1 MSAEE
6 LATYQYQLTQISEA
20 LETDPDNAEFIKLKA
35 DLEELISLYS
45 NLISSHSSSSSS
57 TSHPNEKT
65 SANQKTTLSK
75 STEIT
80 NISSSSS
87 KNRRSSSPS
96 STSSSS
102 GKENGLTSK
111 TIEIDGIT
119 CKVGDTVSAKWAADG
134 KYYPASVEGI
144 STSTIRVK
152 FQGYQT
158 FANLSLAD
166 IRPIRAT
173 TPSSSS
179 SSSSSPGINSSSAL
193 TVGMD
198 STSRSTDQ
206 IDSSNSLKKHSPIQS
221 HHHGNGNKKRKENPA
236 AKRESEQL
244 AKQSAWLSFTKG
256 AEGHKKKSKIIAP
269 MKKTS
274 MFATP
279 DDPNAKVGVVG
290 SGRGMTEFQKRGK
303 HLYERQLIAGEE

>member
-1 MSAEE
+1 
-6 LATYQYQLTQISEA
+6 
-20 LETDPDNAEFIKLKA
+20 
-35 DLEELISLYS
+35 
-45 NLISSHSSSSSS
+45 
-57 TSHPNEKT
+57 
-65 SANQKTTLSK
+65 
-75 STEIT
+75 
-80 NISSSSS
+80 
-87 KNRRSSSPS
+87 
-96 STSSSS
+96 
-102 GKENGLTSK
+102 
-111 TIEIDGIT
+111 
-119 CKVGDTVSAKWAADG
+119 
-134 KYYPASVEGI
+134 
-144 STSTIRVK
+144 
-152 FQGYQT
+152 
-158 FANLSLAD
+158 
-166 IRPIRAT
+166 
-173 TPSSSS
+173 
-179 SSSSSPGINSSSAL
+179 
-193 TVGMD
+193 MD